1 MYSEK
6 LSDDIGLYQNLGYQV
21 FSQFSSKESAQLLL
35 ILLQNFFYKRGF
47 SPKNLWDIWYKII
60 KASKILR
67 QMNFVQVLV

>member
-21 FSQFSSKESAQLLL
+21 FSQFSPNSAQFSL

-47 SPKNLWDIWYKII
+47 PPKYLWDIRPKIFE
-60 KASKILR
+60 ASKILQQFEMDQR
-67 QMNFVQVLV
+67 

>member
-21 FSQFSSKESAQLLL
+21 FSQFSSKESAKLLL

-47 SPKNLWDIWYKII
+47 SPKNIWYKII